1 MSPRFAT
8 ANGLELAPK
17 LMPRARVGS
26 LEIEYEAFGDPA
38 QPAVLLISGLGSQLL
53 GWSDG
58 LCGEIASRGFHVIR
72 FDNRDVG
79 LSSKLEGLPQY
90 SLDDMAADAAG
101 LLDSLGIASAHIA
114 GASMGGMIAQL
125 VAIEHPE
132 KALTLTSVMSN
143 LGGDDAVLADSAVSA
158 VLLLPPPSTREERIE
173 QSVAATR
180 VTWGPSF
187 EEDRARTRAT
197 RAVDR
202 SYYPEGTVRQ
212 FKAITGAGSRR
223 EGLGRVRIPVL
234 VIHGDA
240 DPLVPFANAE
250 HTIMAAPGAELL
262 VMKGVGH
269 EMPPWEWANIADG
282 IARLAAK
289 LEPGVGVAE
298 R

>member
-1 MSPRFAT
+1 
-8 ANGLELAPK
+8 
-17 LMPRARVGS
+17 
-26 LEIEYEAFGDPA
+26 
-38 QPAVLLISGLGSQLL
+38 
-53 GWSDG
+53 
-58 LCGEIASRGFHVIR
+58 
-72 FDNRDVG
+72 
-79 LSSKLEGLPQY
+79 
-90 SLDDMAADAAG
+90 
-101 LLDSLGIASAHIA
+101 
-114 GASMGGMIAQL
+114 
-125 VAIEHPE
+125 
-132 KALTLTSVMSN
+132 MSN
-143 LGGDDAVLADSAVSA
+143 LGGDDAVLAEPEVSA
-158 VLLLPPPSTREERIE
+158 VLLRPPPPTREERIE

-212 FKAITGAGSRR
+212 FRAIAGAGSRR

-250 HTIMAAPGAELL
+250 RTVLAAPGAELL

-282 IARLAAK
+282 IALLAGS
-289 LEPGVGVAE
+289 LSNSG
-298 R
+298 

>member
-1 MSPRFAT
+1 MPKARVNS
-8 ANGLELAPK
+8 LEL
-17 LMPRARVGS
+17 
-26 LEIEYEAFGDPA
+26 EYESFGEPG

-58 LCGEIASRGFHVIR
+58 LCAEIASRGFRVIR

-79 LSSKLEGLPQY
+79 LSTKLEGTPGYTL
-90 SLDDMAADAAG
+90 SEMAADAVG
-101 LLDSLGIASAHIA
+101 LLDELAIATAHVV

-125 VAIEHPE
+125 VAIQHPTR
-132 KALTLTSVMSN
+132 ALTLTIVMSN
-143 LGGDDAVLADSAVSA
+143 LGGSDAVPADPAV
-158 VLLLPPPSTREERIE
+158 VGLLLQPPADTREGRIE

-187 EEDRARTRAT
+187 DEERSRARAT

-202 SYYPEGTVRQ
+202 SFYPEGTVRQ
-212 FKAITGAGSRR
+212 FHAINAAGSRR
-223 EGLGRVRIPVL
+223 EGLGRVRVPVL
-234 VIHGDA
+234 VVHGDE
-240 DPLVPFANAE
+240 DPLVPFSNANRILA
-250 HTIMAAPGAELL
+250 AAPEGAELQ

-269 EMPPWEWANIADG
+269 EMPPREWPKIADG

>member
-1 MSPRFAT
+1 VPKASV
-8 ANGLELAPK
+8 NSLEL
-17 LMPRARVGS
+17 
-26 LEIEYEAFGDPA
+26 EYETFGDPGR
-38 QPAVLLISGLGSQLL
+38 PAVLLISGLGSQLL

-58 LCGEIASRGFHVIR
+58 LCEEIVARGFRVIR

-79 LSSKLEGLPQY
+79 LSTKLAGSPGYTL
-90 SLDDMAADAAG
+90 SDMAADAVG
-101 LLDSLGIASAHIA
+101 LLDALGIAAAHIV

-125 VAIEHPE
+125 VAIEHPTRS
-132 KALTLTSVMSN
+132 LTVTIVMSN
-143 LGGDDAVLADSAVSA
+143 LGGSDSVRADPAVGALLVQPPAD
-158 VLLLPPPSTREERIE
+158 TREGRIE

-187 EEDRARTRAT
+187 DEDRSRARAS

-202 SYYPEGTVRQ
+202 SFYPEGAVRQ
-212 FKAITGAGSRR
+212 FQAINAAGSRR
-223 EGLGRVRIPVL
+223 EGLGRVRLPVL
-234 VIHGDA
+234 VVHGDG

-250 HTIMAAPGAELL
+250 RILAAAPEGASLH

-269 EMPPWEWANIADG
+269 EMPPWEWAKIADG